1 MEKEKQ
7 SSEIMR
13 EILLSIKPEHL
24 VKILNSEKTLEI
36 RKTMPKCELPCRVR
50 LYCTKATNYYRVG
63 HMIFNTNDLWYHPVK
78 KTYICDDSCEL
89 MCLPDG
95 YTYTK
100 DNFLNRKVVGSF
112 ILNNVR
118 CFEAQESA
126 FDQNSICEIK
136 GWYGKY
142 LGKLQTSNLEL
153 LKESCLTSEQLEEYL
168 QDKNGDIIDR
178 KYFNNFLA
186 PFRDN
191 IQYITKIPSL
201 SFTHEYIK
209 IWYVED
215 FNPDYIC
222 LPNFKKNTMFKKLEL
237 DKQYTLDDLCLFK
250 NKLITKEEFLS
261 NKNYFLCCQNEQDY
275 KRIINLLN
283 MYSRDFR
290 ETNKISSMKEV
301 NKKFAK
307 RNNYQLAINPKMF
320 VNLKNAVK
328 DEEIS
333 IFYVDEIEW

>member
-7 SSEIMR
+7 FSEIKR

-24 VKILNSEKTLEI
+24 VKILNGEKTLEI
-36 RKTMPKCELPCRVR
+36 RKTVPKCELPCRVR

-178 KYFNNFLA
+178 KFYGWCISDL
-186 PFRDN
+186 
-191 IQYITKIPSL
+191 KI
-201 SFTHEYIK
+201 
-209 IWYVED
+209 
-215 FNPDYIC
+215 
-222 LPNFKKNTMFKKLEL
+222 L
-237 DKQYTLDDLCLFK
+237 DKPIKLDECKFGYYSKVKAILRAPQSRCYC
-250 NKLITKEEFLS
+250 E
-261 NKNYFLCCQNEQDY
+261 YNEDGFP
-275 KRIINLLN
+275 I
-283 MYSRDFR
+283 
-290 ETNKISSMKEV
+290 
-301 NKKFAK
+301 
-307 RNNYQLAINPKMF
+307 
-320 VNLKNAVK
+320 
-328 DEEIS
+328 
-333 IFYVDEIEW
+333 

>member
-1 MEKEKQ
+1 MKEINIYDFYK
-7 SSEIMR
+7 SE
-13 EILLSIKPEHL
+13 EIIYIRCGTFQQACILCDQFNKDGKNWFDGTSYLEHVHFSKP
-24 VKILNSEKTLEI
+24 
-36 RKTMPKCELPCRVR
+36 
-50 LYCTKATNYYRVG
+50 ATYYSNKGTYNRHG
-63 HMIFNTNDLWYHPVK
+63 FFNEVYSFEEVDFSVK
-78 KTYICDDSCEL
+78 KTN
-89 MCLPDG
+89 
-95 YTYTK
+95 K
-100 DNFLNRKVVGSF
+100 KFL
-112 ILNNVR
+112 LD
-118 CFEAQESA
+118 C
-126 FDQNSICEIK
+126 
-136 GWYGKY
+136 
-142 LGKLQTSNLEL
+142 
-153 LKESCLTSEQLEEYL
+153 
-168 QDKNGDIIDR
+168 IDR

-209 IWYVED
+209 IWYVKD

-237 DKQYTLDDLCLFK
+237 NKQYTLDDLCLFK

-261 NKNYFLCCQNEQDY
+261 NKNYFLCCRNEQDY

-320 VNLKNAVK
+320 VDLKNAVK
-328 DEEIS
+328 DEDIS